1 MLSLRNLQERHSA
14 LCAKVKDSAEFFRS
28 RFETPPM
35 PRAHVELTSAIE
47 RKDWE
52 QVDKIIEQ
60 TLRRDYS
67 GAFLHE
73 LFSQPLPENGLSST
87 ISGLPLVLAMVVQD
101 SSPKLFEKL
110 HELGVP
116 INQRAPDSWQIPGA
130 TAIHLAVAE
139 KRFHLIPKLASCGVN
154 PNALAG
160 DGETS
165 PLQLAVQAAS
175 SREGSIEG
183 LPELVSSGA
192 SLRTLADGTGL
203 NLRGCRISEDLRG
216 FSLRDANLI
225 GANLSQSRVDRNTLK
240 GCWYG
245 PDTVLP
251 ESVIPSSMSMRPGL
265 MVPDLRTGSPRY
277 YSKSELEKMFEE
289 SGSKRPKYLADEARR
304 LVKVSGKIRD
314 GVLYLQ
320 VAEENAKFGNQ
331 GTGAAMTEL
340 LPRLIYGYEPGVI
353 GKLLG
358 SIEASM
364 EGLKPAADYHP
375 NEAEFLALLR
385 HSRDTQLERIG
396 AAGQLTRVLTSI
408 TYWYGS
414 NEKLEMNTEVAS
426 NWGRIGALNFSFGR
440 FKHDAMREYQ
450 TLNADFRIA
459 VGPCLLEQFGGK
471 PYDLGEVNTYHKPDG
486 SLIEIPLRGFAFPA
500 GWKEFNYIGSDKE
513 GNSQRLSA
521 DSQLSIVLSQTDI
534 KISHP
539 IHGSLVIPNKSPLFA
554 RGYYEGAAYFSELGV
569 GDGMSQEEL
578 LSITP
583 KNLGAFGFR
592 EILNIDLN
600 ASVPDLQK
608 NIGALLDRF
617 DAFYQD
623 YSRWK
628 FDTNRYTALSY
639 IPIPGQEEMR
649 LLGGP
654 ASPGFRS
661 LIDIVERLSKKGLPV
676 ALAFVPHDLPPVVPY
691 SFSDEE
697 GKQRQLLSINAERLS
712 ALKELARGPINVD
725 RLKKNG
731 IFQFIDTGFRNEA
744 DLIIVE
750 SHPSW
755 IQ

>member
-1 MLSLRNLQERHSA
+1 MPSLRNLQERPSA
-14 LCAKVKDSAEFFRS
+14 LFAQVKDFAEFLRG
-28 RFETPPM
+28 RFETPPIHS
-35 PRAHVELTSAIE
+35 AHEKLTSAIE

-52 QVDKIIEQ
+52 KVDSIIEQ
-60 TLRRDYS
+60 TFRRDHS
-67 GAFLHE
+67 GMSLHE
-73 LFSQPLPENGLSST
+73 LFSQPLPETGLSSS
-87 ISGLPLVLAMVVQD
+87 IKGLPPVLAMVVQD

-110 HELGVP
+110 NELGVP

-130 TAIHLAVAE
+130 TAIHVALAE
-139 KRFHLIPKLASCGVN
+139 KRFHLIPILAYCGVN

-165 PLQLAVQAAS
+165 PIQLAVQAAS
-175 SREGSIEG
+175 SREGYIEG

-216 FSLRDANLI
+216 FPIHDANLI
-225 GANLSQSRVDRNTLK
+225 GANLSRSSVDRNTLK

-277 YSKSELEKMFEE
+277 YSKNELEKIFEE
-289 SGSKRPKYLADEARR
+289 SASKRPKHLAAEARR
-304 LVKVSGKIRD
+304 LVKASGKIRD

-320 VAEENAKFGNQ
+320 VAEENARFGNQ

-340 LPRLIYGYEPGVI
+340 LPRLIYVYEPGAI
-353 GKLLG
+353 GELLG

-385 HSRDTQLERIG
+385 HSRDEQLERTG
-396 AAGQLTRVLTSI
+396 PAGQLTRVLTSI
-408 TYWYGS
+408 PYWYGS
-414 NEKLEMNTEVAS
+414 KEKLEMNTEVAH
-426 NWGRIGALNFSFGR
+426 NWGRIGVHNFSFSTL
-440 FKHDAMREYQ
+440 KYDAMREYRI
-450 TLNADFRIA
+450 LDSDFRIA
-459 VGPCLLEQFGGK
+459 VGPCLLGQFGGK
-471 PYDLGEVNTYHKPDG
+471 PYDLGEVNTYQKPDG
-486 SLIEIPLRGFAFPA
+486 SLIEIPLRGFVFPA
-500 GWKEFNYIGSDKE
+500 GWKEFTYIGFDSE
-513 GNSQRLSA
+513 GNPLRLDA
-521 DSQLSIVLSQTDI
+521 DPQFSIVFSQADK

-539 IHGSLVIPNKSPLFA
+539 VYGTLILPNKSHIFA
-554 RGYYEGAAYFSELGV
+554 RDYYEGAAYFSELGV
-569 GDGMSQEEL
+569 GNGMSQDDL
-578 LSITP
+578 LSISP
-583 KNLGAFGFR
+583 KNLSAFGFR

-608 NIGALLDRF
+608 KIEALLDGF

-639 IPIPGQEEMR
+639 IPIFGQEEMR

-654 ASPGFRS
+654 ASPGFRPM
-661 LIDIVERLSKKGLPV
+661 IDLVERLSKKGLPV

-731 IFQFIDTGFRNEA
+731 IFQFIDTGFKNEA

-755 IQ
+755 IR